1 MNYHNP
7 KGKQRDWQEER
18 RHERSLNCQPFNH
31 RQLMVY
37 AKQKVSS
44 ARSKFE
50 SMALYGDN
58 FERSTKTLAIK
69 NTLKSI
75 DGTGKHG
82 GNCLESMENASVR
95 SPVFC
100 GPCFRPWSRGKKE
113 TRKYITRGHYNQPE
127 ANVQWFYLKHQR
139 SRSDCFNLTKVL
151 SEVHEISRFN
161 ENHVKNELVPTT
173 TSFEILMPALV
184 NRGDPSSSYM

>member
-1 MNYHNP
+1 MPTVQPPSAHGLRKTKGEGNYG
-7 KGKQRDWQEER
+7 GK
-18 RHERSLNCQPFNH
+18 S
-31 RQLMVY
+31 
-37 AKQKVSS
+37 SS

-75 DGTGKHG
+75 DGTGKYG
-82 GNCLESMENASVR
+82 GNCLESRENASVR

-100 GPCFRPWSRGKKE
+100 GPCFRPWSKGKK

-127 ANVQWFYLKHQR
+127 ANVQ
-139 SRSDCFNLTKVL
+139 
-151 SEVHEISRFN
+151 
-161 ENHVKNELVPTT
+161 
-173 TSFEILMPALV
+173 
-184 NRGDPSSSYM
+184 